1 MTVMNMAQA
10 LNQALRYEMSRDER
24 VVILGEDVG
33 KRGGVFL
40 ITEGLYE
47 EFGPER
53 VIDTPLA
60 EAGIIGVAAGMA
72 MNGLRPVAEIQFADF
87 IFGGFDQIVSNVA
100 KMRYR
105 TGGQFGVP
113 MVIRAPFGGGV
124 KGGQFHSQSP
134 EAYFIHTAG
143 LKVVTPSTPSDAKGL
158 LISSIRDED
167 PVIFFEPKRIYRT
180 VKEDVPNGDYT
191 VPLGKA
197 RVAREGADV
206 SIITYA
212 ATVHD
217 SLSAAE
223 KSKYEGIDVE
233 VLDLRTLLPYDKDA
247 ISATVRKTGRVVIVH
262 EAPKICGFGAEIA
275 AFIAERELL
284 SLEAPVIRVTGYD
297 SPFPFVHENLYL
309 PHERRILEAV
319 RKVAS
324 F

>member
-180 VKEDVPNGDYT
+180 VKEDVPDGDYT

-223 KSKYEGIDVE
+223 KAKYEGIDVE

-275 AFIAERELL
+275 AFLAERELL
-284 SLEAPVIRVTGYD
+284 SLEAPVIRATGYD

-309 PHERRILEAV
+309 PNERRILEAV

>member
-1 MTVMNMAQA
+1 MALLNMAQA
-10 LNQALRYEMSRDER
+10 INQALRYEMSRDER
-24 VVILGEDVG
+24 VVVLGEDVG
-33 KRGGVFL
+33 RRGGVFL
-40 ITEGLYE
+40 ITEGLLE

-60 EAGIIGVAAGMA
+60 EAAIIGVAAGMA

-105 TGGQFGVP
+105 TGGQFSVP
-113 MVIRAPFGGGV
+113 MVIRAPCGGGV

-134 EAYFIHTAG
+134 EAYFVHTPG
-143 LKVVTPSTPSDAKGL
+143 LKVVIPSTPSDAKGL

-180 VKEDVPNGDYT
+180 FKEDVPDGDYT
-191 VPLGKA
+191 VPLG
-197 RVAREGADV
+197 VARTARPGSDV
-206 SIITYA
+206 SVITYG

-217 SLSAAE
+217 ALAAAE
-223 KSKYEGIDVE
+223 KAAGEGVDVE
-233 VLDLRTLLPYDKDA
+233 VVDLRTLLPYDREA
-247 ISATVRKTGRVVIVH
+247 ISKTVQNTGRVVIVH

-275 AFIAERELL
+275 AYIAERELL
-284 SLEAPVIRVTGYD
+284 SLEAPIIRVTGYD
-297 SPFPFVHENLYL
+297 TPFPYAYENLYL
-309 PHERRILEAV
+309 PNERRILDAI
-319 RKVAS
+319 RKAAS

>member
-24 VVILGEDVG
+24 VVVLGEDVG

-47 EFGPER
+47 EFGPDR

-105 TGGQFGVP
+105 TGGQFSVP

-158 LISSIRDED
+158 LIASIRDED

-180 VKEDVPNGDYT
+180 IKEDVPDGEYA

-197 RVAREGADV
+197 RIAREGVDV

-223 KSKYEGIDVE
+223 KAKSEGIDVE

-247 ISATVRKTGRVVIVH
+247 ITATVRKTGRVVIVH

-284 SLEAPVIRVTGYD
+284 SLEAPIVRVTGYD

-309 PHERRILEAV
+309 PNERRILDAV

>member
-1 MTVMNMAQA
+1 LTVMNMAQA

-180 VKEDVPNGDYT
+180 VKEDVPDGDYT

-223 KSKYEGIDVE
+223 KAKYEGIDVE

-275 AFIAERELL
+275 AFLAERELL
-284 SLEAPVIRVTGYD
+284 SLEAPVIRATGYD

-309 PHERRILEAV
+309 PNERRILEAV